1 MTRALALDC
10 GRATGWAWL
19 RDGKITHGTWD
30 FAQDHAWLPA
40 AAGWS
45 LQQRVADAITH
56 YRPDLVL
63 IERPFGA
70 NAAAMV
76 ESAGLSLAASIVA
89 FGRDVP
95 VEWMHPAT
103 TRKAAFGSGRMTK
116 GAVMAAAIQRGHAP
130 ANDHEADAIAMLLAW
145 QQRQEAVAA

>member
-1 MTRALALDC
+1 MRILALDC
-10 GRATGWAWL
+10 GRVTGWALL
-19 RDGKITHGTWD
+19 RAGAITHGSWD
-30 FAQDHAWLPA
+30 FAQDHAWSPT

-70 NAAAMV
+70 SAAAMV

-89 FGRDVP
+89 FGRDVHI
-95 VEWMHPAT
+95 EWMHPAT
-103 TRKAAFGSGRMTK
+103 VRKVAFGSGRMTK
-116 GAVMAAAIQRGHAP
+116 GAVMAAAIHRGHAP